1 MPTSPAST
9 ADEIAENIKALIER
23 VADAKFTQEMARR
36 GQEMA
41 GVLAERGADVGDRAS
56 TAWRDAR
63 PLRRDAAKRLSRA
76 TDDAARWS
84 DQTWRKAVRPALK
97 DLWNRRTLALGA
109 AGAAV
114 PAGRELVDTAAVRL
128 GLRQQEERHWGA
140 FFFGLVLGAIGGAI
154 AALLLAPKR
163 GEEMRRELT
172 VKADEVRQEIAARAD
187 EIAAKAKDAE
197 WVPIFQRDDDPT
209 NGQPAE
215 AVDAIADATADAT
228 TDATASVQ
236 EAASEAGSVTGEVAE
251 QAADDTAEAISD
263 SYDPVDRESR
273 P

>member
-41 GVLAERGADVGDRAS
+41 GVIAEHGAGVGDRAS

-114 PAGRELVDTAAVRL
+114 PASRELVDTAAVRL
-128 GLRQQEERHWGA
+128 GLRRQEERHWGA

-172 VKADEVRQEIAARAD
+172 VKAEEVRQEIATRAD
-187 EIAAKAKDAE
+187 EIATKAKDAE
-197 WVPIFQRDDDPT
+197 WVPIFQRDTDDVT
-209 NGQPAE
+209 NGQPAD
-215 AVDAIADATADAT
+215 VTDAIGDATS
-228 TDATASVQ
+228 DATASVQ

-251 QAADDTAEAISD
+251 EAADETAEAISD
-263 SYDPVDRESR
+263 AYDTVDRESR

>member
-1 MPTSPAST
+1 MPTGPAST

-41 GVLAERGADVGDRAS
+41 GVLAERGAEAGDRAS
-56 TAWRDAR
+56 EAWRDAR

-84 DQTWRKAVRPALK
+84 DRTWRKAVRPALK
-97 DLWNRRTLALGA
+97 DLWNRRTLAMGA

-114 PAGRELVDTAAVRL
+114 PASRELVDTAAVRL

-140 FFFGLVLGAIGGAI
+140 FFLGLVLGAIGGAI

-163 GEEMRRELT
+163 GDEMRRELT
-172 VKADEVRQEIAARAD
+172 VRAEEVRQEIATRAD
-187 EIAAKAKDAE
+187 EIATKAKDAE
-197 WVPIFQRDDDPT
+197 WVPIFQRDTDDAT

-215 AVDAIADATADAT
+215 AGDAIADVTADASG
-228 TDATASVQ
+228 AVQ
-236 EAASEAGSVTGEVAE
+236 EAASEAGSVTGEVIE
-251 QAADDTAEAISD
+251 QAADETAEAIGESHD
-263 SYDPVDRESR
+263 AVDRESR

>member
-1 MPTSPAST
+1 MPNRPAST
-9 ADEIAENIKALIER
+9 ADEIADSIRTLIER
-23 VADAKFTQEMARR
+23 VADAKVTQEMAKR

-56 TAWRDAR
+56 VAWRDAR
-63 PLRRDAAKRLSRA
+63 PLRRDAAKRLARA

-84 DQTWRKAVRPALK
+84 DQTWRKALRPALK
-97 DLWNRRTLALGA
+97 DLWSRRTVALGA

-128 GLRQQEERHWGA
+128 GLKEREERHWGA
-140 FFFGLVLGAIGGAI
+140 FFLGLLLGAVGGAI

-163 GEEMRRELT
+163 GDEMRRELA
-172 VKADEVRQEIAARAD
+172 VKADEVRQEVATRAD

-197 WVPIFQRDDDPT
+197 WVPIFQRDIDDPT
-209 NGQPAE
+209 NGQPSE
-215 AVDAIADATADAT
+215 TVDAMADATGT
-228 TDATASVQ
+228 VQ
-236 EAASEAGSVTGEVAE
+236 EAAADAGTATGDVAE
-251 QAADDTAEAISD
+251 QAAEDTAESINE
-263 SYDPVDRESR
+263 SYDAVDRESR

>member
-1 MPTSPAST
+1 MPTGPAST
-9 ADEIAENIKALIER
+9 ADEIAESIKALIER
-23 VADAKFTQEMARR
+23 VSDAKITQEMARR

-41 GVLAERGADVGDRAS
+41 GVLAERGAEVGDRAS
-56 TAWRDAR
+56 IAWRDAR

-84 DQTWRKAVRPALK
+84 DQTWRKALRPALK
-97 DLWNRRTLALGA
+97 DLWSRRALALGA

-114 PAGRELVDTAAVRL
+114 PASRELVDTAAVRL

-140 FFFGLVLGAIGGAI
+140 FFLGLVLGAIGGAI

-163 GEEMRRELT
+163 GDEMRRELT
-172 VKADEVRQEIAARAD
+172 VRAEEVRQEIATRAD

-197 WVPIFQRDDDPT
+197 WVPIFQRDTDDAT
-209 NGQPAE
+209 NGQPA
-215 AVDAIADATADAT
+215 DAGDGPADVTADAT
-228 TDATASVQ
+228 GSVQ
-236 EAASEAGSVTGEVAE
+236 EAASEAGSVTGEVVE
-251 QAADDTAEAISD
+251 QAADETAEAIGD
-263 SYDPVDRESR
+263 SYDAVDRESR

>member
-84 DQTWRKAVRPALK
+84 DQTWRRAVRPALK
-97 DLWNRRTLALGA
+97 DLWNRRTVALGA

-114 PAGRELVDTAAVRL
+114 PASRELVDTAAARL
-128 GLRQQEERHWGA
+128 GLRRQEERHWGA

-172 VKADEVRQEIAARAD
+172 VKADEVRQEIATRAD

-197 WVPIFQRDDDPT
+197 WVPIFQRDADDAT
-209 NGQPAE
+209 NGQPAD
-215 AVDAIADATADAT
+215 AVADATA
-228 TDATASVQ
+228 DATASVQ
-236 EAASEAGSVTGEVAE
+236 EAASEAGSVTGEVSE
-251 QAADDTAEAISD
+251 QAVDETAEAISD
-263 SYDPVDRESR
+263 SYDTVDRESR

>member
-1 MPTSPAST
+1 MPTGPAST
-9 ADEIAENIKALIER
+9 ADELAESIKALIER
-23 VADAKFTQEMARR
+23 VADAKITQEMARR
-36 GQEMA
+36 GQEVA
-41 GVLAERGADVGDRAS
+41 GVLAERGAEVGDRAS
-56 TAWRDAR
+56 VAWRDAR

-84 DQTWRKAVRPALK
+84 DQTWRRAVRPALK

-114 PAGRELVDTAAVRL
+114 PASRELVDTAAVRL

-163 GEEMRRELT
+163 GDEMRRDLT
-172 VKADEVRQEIAARAD
+172 VRAEEVRQEIATRAD
-187 EIAAKAKDAE
+187 EIATKAKDAE
-197 WVPIFQRDDDPT
+197 WVPIFQRETDDAT
-209 NGQPAE
+209 NGQPA
-215 AVDAIADATADAT
+215 DAGDALADAS
-228 TDATASVQ
+228 TDATGSVQ
-236 EAASEAGSVTGEVAE
+236 EAASDAGSAPREVAE
-251 QAADDTAEAISD
+251 QAADETADAVGD
-263 SYDPVDRESR
+263 SYDAVDRESR